1 MPSPAKSVAIKSD
14 RVSQAGSSNGN
25 TNNNL
30 DGSEIRLLE
39 IEGLWIVS
47 SPNIVPYAQL
57 QFMCDLHELNYDTV
71 LEKYWKAAYK
81 TRDLHTQ
88 EYMNSFYNDRMQ

>member
-57 QFMCDLHELNYDTV
+57 
-71 LEKYWKAAYK
+71 
-81 TRDLHTQ
+81 
-88 EYMNSFYNDRMQ
+88 